1 MATLPIGVGPAVIYV
16 APSMTLGAS
25 YRPETGPLRAVG
37 IPKSTRNTWYFDTDT
52 KQYKRM
58 TAAVRA
64 EIVGNQP

>member
-1 MATLPIGVGPAVIYV
+1 MATLPIGIGPAVIYV

-25 YRPETGPLRAVG
+25 YRPEIGPLRSAG
-37 IPKSTRNTWYFDTDT
+37 IPKASRNTWYFDTDT

-64 EIVGNQP
+64 EIIGNQP